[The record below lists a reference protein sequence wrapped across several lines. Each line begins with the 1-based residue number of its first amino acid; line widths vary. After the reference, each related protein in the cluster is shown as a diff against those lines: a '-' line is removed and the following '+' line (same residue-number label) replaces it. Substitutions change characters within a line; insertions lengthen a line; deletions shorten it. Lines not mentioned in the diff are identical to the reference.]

1 MTIRD
6 PAETLA
12 RVYFTLVSWLL
23 AAFIPALLMLAT
35 FGLQRLESSLED
47 DTVSASDVAEFLDQA
62 KADDVNTLAREGMGR
77 ALDGLHQRLGER
89 EWPPDGR
96 TAARDMASLPNRLY
110 VNHRS
115 NPEFQ
120 PTRHA
125 NRV

>member
-1 MTIRD
+1 M
-6 PAETLA
+6 
-12 RVYFTLVSWLL
+12 SWLL

-47 DTVSASDVAEFLDQA
+47 EAVSAADVAEFLDQA
-62 KADDVNTLAREGMGR
+62 EADDVNTLAREGMGS
-77 ALDGLHQRLGER
+77 ALDGLHKRLGEQD
-89 EWPPDGR
+89 WPLASASAGHE
-96 TAARDMASLPNRLY
+96 MSSLPNRL
-110 VNHRS
+110 VMHHRA

>member
-1 MTIRD
+1 
-6 PAETLA
+6 
-12 RVYFTLVSWLL
+12 LL

-35 FGLQRLESSLED
+35 FGLQRLESSLNE
-47 DTVSASDVAEFLDQA
+47 DTVSASDVAEFLNQA
-62 KADDVNTLAREGMGR
+62 EPDDVNTLAREGMGP

-89 EWPPDGR
+89 DWPLEAPS
-96 TAARDMASLPNRLY
+96 AVRDLASLPNGLY
-110 VNHRS
+110 VPHRS

>member
-1 MTIRD
+1 
-6 PAETLA
+6 
-12 RVYFTLVSWLL
+12 LL
-23 AAFIPALLMLAT
+23 AAFVPALLMLAT
-35 FGLQRLESSLED
+35 FGLQRLESSLND

-62 KADDVNTLAREGMGR
+62 EADDVNTLAREGMGP

-89 EWPPDGR
+89 EWLLDGR
-96 TAARDMASLPNRLY
+96 TATHETARLPNRQY
-110 VNHRS
+110 VHHRS

>member
-1 MTIRD
+1 
-6 PAETLA
+6 
-12 RVYFTLVSWLL
+12 VSWLL

-35 FGLQRLESSLED
+35 FGLQRLESSLGD

-62 KADDVNTLAREGMGR
+62 EADDVNTLAREGMGR

-89 EWPPDGR
+89 DWPLDGR
-96 TAARDMASLPNRLY
+96 TAAPDTASLPNRLY
-110 VNHRS
+110 LHHRS

>member
-1 MTIRD
+1 
-6 PAETLA
+6 
-12 RVYFTLVSWLL
+12 LL

-35 FGLQRLESSLED
+35 FGLQRLESSLDD

-62 KADDVNTLAREGMGR
+62 EPDDVHTLAREGMGR
-77 ALDGLHQRLGER
+77 ALDGMHQRLGER
-89 EWPPDGR
+89 EWSLAAPA
-96 TAARDMASLPNRLY
+96 AAREMTRLPNRL
-110 VNHRS
+110 VMHHRS

>member
-1 MTIRD
+1 
-6 PAETLA
+6 
-12 RVYFTLVSWLL
+12 LL

-47 DTVSASDVAEFLDQA
+47 DAVSAADVAEFLDQA
-62 KADDVNTLAREGMGR
+62 EADDVDTLAREGMGR
-77 ALDGLHQRLGER
+77 ALDGLHKRLGEQD
-89 EWPPDGR
+89 WQLAAVP
-96 TAARDMASLPNRLY
+96 AARERSSLPTRL
-110 VNHRS
+110 VMHHRA

>member
-1 MTIRD
+1 
-6 PAETLA
+6 
-12 RVYFTLVSWLL
+12 VSWLL

-47 DTVSASDVAEFLDQA
+47 DTVTAADVVEFLDQA
-62 KADDVNTLAREGMGR
+62 EADDVDTLAREGMGR

-89 EWPPDGR
+89 DWQLEPSS
-96 TAARDMASLPNRLY
+96 AARDLPSLPNRLY
-110 VNHRS
+110 VPHRS

>member
-1 MTIRD
+1 
-6 PAETLA
+6 
-12 RVYFTLVSWLL
+12 LL

-47 DTVSASDVAEFLDQA
+47 DTVSAADVAKFLDQA
-62 KADDVNTLAREGMGR
+62 KPHDVSTLAREGMAR
-77 ALDGLHQRLGER
+77 ALDGMDPPLGER
-89 EWPPDGR
+89 DSPPATR
-96 TAARDMASLPNRLY
+96 TATHETANLPNRL
-110 VNHRS
+110 VIHHRA